1 MNSKLT
7 KTYHGEIG
15 REILLD
21 WGVERTYHGE
31 IGREATAITNEQQVD
46 EKLPRGN
53 R

>member
-31 IGREATAITNEQQVD
+31 IGREATAGTN
-46 EKLPRGN
+46 LPRGK